1 MRSHEDLPDL
11 AAIEIP
17 GESGTQEEEREAAD
31 AGDEDNLWWITAV
44 TITLRLLKTNT
55 ELANEI

>member
-1 MRSHEDLPDL
+1 MLEITQKTRRRGLMRSHEDLPDL

-31 AGDEDNLWWITAV
+31 AGDEDNL
-44 TITLRLLKTNT
+44 
-55 ELANEI
+55 